1 MSKNTPEFQ
10 KNSFYRP
17 DIDGLRALAVCFVVI
32 FHAFPA
38 VLKNGFIGVDIFFV
52 ISGYLIGSI
61 ILRNL
66 SINKFSFLHFY
77 VRRIVRIFPVLLL
90 ILCTVL
96 IAGYFL
102 LVDTEYQMLG
112 KHVAGGASFVANFM
126 YFFEAGYWD
135 TASSLK
141 PLLHL
146 WSLGVEEQFY
156 IIIPLILAF
165 AWKRNCNVLAI
176 LGIFFLLSFGANLFF
191 YYQKQ
196 RELMFYMPFTRF
208 WEIFAGVLLAYHT
221 LFPIHSLQHTGQK
234 IENFL
239 CRVLRKDFA
248 ENTCCLNNF
257 LAVLGFILLII
268 ALRICTQQNFPGH
281 RAVWPVLGAVLI
293 ISAGKSSWLNKK
305 ILSHKILVGLGLI
318 SYPLYLWHWP
328 LLSFCRILNGE
339 LLPQEE
345 WFFVRIV
352 CIILSLIL
360 AVFSYCYVE
369 KPIRFGKL
377 NKNKS
382 AAILFIFMLC
392 IFSAGVYTAYH
403 GKTINKFNTVLEMG
417 SLSDKTIFEYFPEK
431 NKKLWGRFQNI
442 HSDKTVAVLGDSHSQ
457 AAFPGIA
464 KKCAELNLNTV
475 YIYYRLDSRMTAE
488 QRKNILDM
496 LKSKTDIKY
505 IFIFM
510 RGISYL
516 KGRDLD
522 FEGFS
527 SETFVENYQAKFQDT
542 VDKLRGFGKHVFI
555 VTENPVFQFE
565 PKDFFREISFMKNS
579 ATNALGPWIS
589 KESVYEHQK
598 DYLQILNKMTGAEI
612 INGVDV
618 LCPHDKCSLF
628 DENGNSLY
636 YDDDHLSVY
645 GSHYFTE
652 NLLAP
657 YLEKIAAEE

>member
-1 MSKNTPEFQ
+1 MNKNTPEFQ

-66 SINKFSFLHFY
+66 SVNKFSFLHFY

-90 ILCTVL
+90 VLLSVL

-102 LVDTEYQMLG
+102 LVDTEYQILG

-221 LFPIHSLQHTGQK
+221 LFPIHSLQHIGKK
-234 IENFL
+234 IEHFF
-239 CRVLRKDFA
+239 CRVLKKDET
-248 ENTCCLNNF
+248 ENTRCLNDF
-257 LAVLGFILLII
+257 LALIGFILL
-268 ALRICTQQNFPGH
+268 LVSLHICHQHSFPGH
-281 RAVWPVLGAVLI
+281 RAIWPVLGAVLI
-293 ISAGKSSWLNKK
+293 IGAGKSAWLNKK
-305 ILSHKILVGLGLI
+305 ILSHTILVGIGLI

-328 LLSFCRILNGE
+328 LLSFCRILSGE
-339 LLPQEE
+339 LLPPEK
-345 WFFVRIV
+345 WLFVRII
-352 CIILSLIL
+352 CIISSLIL

-377 NKNKS
+377 NKNKC
-382 AAILFIFMLC
+382 AGILAILMLC
-392 IFSAGVYTAYH
+392 IFSAGVCICYK
-403 GKTINKFNTVLEMG
+403 GVSNNTIKGTLGNDNTILQYAPEANN
-417 SLSDKTIFEYFPEK
+417 SDYA
-431 NKKLWGRFQNI
+431 RFQNA
-442 HSDKTVAVLGDSHSQ
+442 HSNKTVAVMGDSHS
-457 AAFPGIA
+457 AVVFPGIA
-464 KKCAELNLNTV
+464 KKCAELNLNAVLFT
-475 YIYYRLDSRMTAE
+475 YRFDKYDKEGERKLVLD
-488 QRKNILDM
+488 II
-496 LKSKTDIKY
+496 KSKADIRCVFIFLRGNLYLHGTDIDYKK
-505 IFIFM
+505 IFIP
-510 RGISYL
+510 
-516 KGRDLD
+516 
-522 FEGFS
+522 GF
-527 SETFVENYQAKFQDT
+527 FVENYQSKLQDT
-542 VDKLRGFGKHVFI
+542 VDKLRSMGKQVFI
-555 VTENPVFQFE
+555 VSENPVFPFS
-565 PKDFFREISFMKNS
+565 PHDFRKYSFIVFTSLK
-579 ATNALGPWIS
+579 PCIS
-589 KESVYEHQK
+589 KESVYENQK
-598 DYLQILNKMTGAEI
+598 EYLQMLNGITGAEI

-618 LCPHDKCSLF
+618 LCPHDECSLF

-636 YDDDHLSVY
+636 IDDDHLSMY
-645 GSHYFTE
+645 GCEYFTE